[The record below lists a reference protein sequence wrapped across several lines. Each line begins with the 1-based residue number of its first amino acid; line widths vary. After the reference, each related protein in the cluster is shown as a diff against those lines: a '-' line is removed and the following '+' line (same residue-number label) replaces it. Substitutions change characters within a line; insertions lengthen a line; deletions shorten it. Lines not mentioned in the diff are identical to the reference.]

1 MFSDEAIDPSSA
13 PVTLTEALDPSR
25 CAPDRDVVAVDTE
38 TTGLPWYE
46 RLIEIG
52 AVRFR
57 GARVID
63 RWRMLVDPRRPIP
76 ARVTEIHGITD
87 ALVAGAPEARV
98 ALLELQRFCRG
109 ALLIAHN
116 ASFDR
121 DILAAEYA
129 RAGLTPPP
137 EPLYCT
143 WRFAKHCITDAPRY
157 GLTPLAAHLG
167 LPAAEHR
174 ALPDAELARRVF
186 LAACERLT
194 EPCTVATLDAYATGS
209 GAALSLR
216 GAVRRARDLP
226 PHLRPLRGARA
237 KGAVVALTVRGAE
250 GEAERV
256 VCGVPRALLARGD
269 DGAVDVWGDAGL
281 LESVPFAAIAGV
293 AVG

>member
-1 MFSDEAIDPSSA
+1 MFSDEPTDPSSTA
-13 PVTLTEALDPSR
+13 VTLIEAAEASR
-25 CAPDRDVVAVDTE
+25 GAPDRDVVAVDTE

-57 GARVID
+57 GGAVID
-63 RWRMLVDPRRPIP
+63 RWRMLVDPQRPIP
-76 ARVTEIHGITD
+76 ARVTAIHGITD

-98 ALLELQRFCRG
+98 ALLEFQRFCRG

-121 DILAAEYA
+121 DILATEYA
-129 RAGLTPPP
+129 RAGIAPPP

-167 LPAAEHR
+167 LPEAAHR

-186 LAACERLT
+186 LASCERLA
-194 EPCTVATLDAYATGS
+194 ERCTLATLDAHATEAN
-209 GAALSLR
+209 AALSLR

-237 KGAVVALTVRGAE
+237 KGAAVTLTVKGAE
-250 GEAERV
+250 GEADRSV
-256 VCGVPRALLARGD
+256 RGVPRALLARGA
-269 DGAVDVWGDAGL
+269 DGVVDLWGEGGV
-281 LESVPFAAIAGV
+281 ESVPFTVIAGV
-293 AVG
+293 VVG

>member
-1 MFSDEAIDPSSA
+1 MFSDEAIDPVRDA
-13 PVTLTEALDPSR
+13 VTPTEGLEVSR

-87 ALVAGAPEARV
+87 ADVAGAPEARV
-98 ALLELQRFCRG
+98 ALLEFQRFCRG

-143 WRFAKHCITDAPRY
+143 WRFAKHCIPDAPRY

-167 LPAAEHR
+167 LPAAAHR

-194 EPCTVATLDAYATGS
+194 EPCTLGLLDAHATGS
-209 GAALSLR
+209 DAALSLR

-226 PHLRPLRGARA
+226 PHLRPLRAARS
-237 KGAVVALTVRGAE
+237 KGAVVALTVKGAE
-250 GEAERV
+250 GEADRV
-256 VCGVPRALLARGD
+256 VCGVPQALLARGD
-269 DGAVDVWGDAGL
+269 DGAVDLWGDAGL
-281 LESVPFAAIAGV
+281 LESVPFAAIAQIEV
-293 AVG
+293 A